1 MSGSPTHGDL
11 MPPRSDAEVPAYLE
25 GLDLPGLADL
35 HVHFHPDRLTQAIW
49 AYFDRAEEHY
59 GTPWP
64 IHYRTSARERLA
76 TLAQLGVHQVPAL
89 TYAHKP
95 GMAAGLNA
103 WCADLAATHPQ
114 VLRCATLYPEPGM
127 TEQIRAAVDEGLA
140 LVKVHVT
147 VSDLAPDDDLL
158 GGSWELLA
166 RARVPVVIH
175 AGTGPR
181 VRGRDTSHAGPEGVA
196 RLLATHPDLTLVI
209 AHLGLPEYEE
219 FADLAERYPRVHLD
233 TTMAGTDFMERS
245 APVPPRFLGRL
256 QELRSRVVLGSD
268 FPNIPYPYAHQLEA
282 LHRWG
287 LGEDWLRDVLWHNG
301 RRLLA
306 ERVARRRCG

>member
-1 MSGSPTHGDL
+1 MSAPRSQPADDL
-11 MPPRSDAEVPAYLE
+11 RPPRSDEEVPAYVDAL
-25 GLDLPGLADL
+25 GIPGLADL
-35 HVHFHPDRLTQAIW
+35 HIHFHPDRLTQAIW
-49 AYFDRAEEHY
+49 GYFDRAEEHY
-59 GTPWP
+59 GRPWP
-64 IHYRTSARERLA
+64 IRYRTSAEERLA
-76 TLAQLGVHQVPAL
+76 TLARLGVQQVPAL

-95 GMAAGLNA
+95 EMVADLNA
-103 WCADLAATHPQ
+103 WCADFAAAHPQ

-127 TEQIRAAVDEGLA
+127 TEQIREAIEGGLA

-147 VSDLAPDDDLL
+147 VSNLAPDDDLL

-181 VRGRDTSHAGPEGVA
+181 VQGRDLGHAGPEGVA
-196 RLLATHPDLTLVI
+196 RLLATHPELTLVI
-209 AHLGLPEYEE
+209 AHMGMPEYDE
-219 FADLAERYPRVHLD
+219 FADLVERYPRVHLD
-233 TTMAGTDFMERS
+233 TTMVGTDFMERS
-245 APVPPRFLGRL
+245 APVPSHFLGRL

-268 FPNIPYPYAHQLEA
+268 FPAIPYPYAHQLEA

-287 LGEDWLRDVLWHNG
+287 LGEEWLRDVLWHNG

-306 ERVARRRCG
+306 ERVLG

>member
-1 MSGSPTHGDL
+1 MSGQTVRA
-11 MPPRSDAEVPAYLE
+11 PRSDAEVPAFLE
-25 GLDLPGLADL
+25 ELGLPGLADV
-35 HVHFHPDRLTQAIW
+35 HVHFHPDRLMARIW
-49 AYFDRAEEHY
+49 EFFDDGEARY

-64 IHYRTSARERLA
+64 VHYRTSTQERLD
-76 TLAQLGVHQVPAL
+76 TLAALRVHDVPAL

-95 GMAAGLNA
+95 GMVAALDA
-103 WCADLAATHPQ
+103 WCAGFAREHPQ
-114 VLRCATLYPEPGM
+114 VLRCGTLYPEPGM
-127 TEQIRAAVDEGLA
+127 TELTAAAIADGLR

-166 RARVPVVIH
+166 DARVPVVMH

-181 VRGRDTSHAGPEGVA
+181 VAGRSVGHAGPEAVG

-209 AHLGLPEYEE
+209 AHLGLPEYHE
-219 FADLAERYPRVHLD
+219 FADLVERYPRVHLD
-233 TTMAGTDFMERS
+233 TTMAGTDFMERL
-245 APVPPRFLGRL
+245 APMPASFVPRLG
-256 QELRSRVVLGSD
+256 ELRERVVLGSD

-287 LGEDWLRDVLWHNG
+287 LGDEWLRDVLWHNG
-301 RRLLA
+301 RRLLGREA
-306 ERVARRRCG
+306 